1 MSLAAPVSPAPLLEG
16 DCLSS
21 EEFLRL
27 WEAMP
32 DVKHAELIE
41 GIVYMPSPVG
51 LNHGRFEYLLNFWT
65 GNYVL
70 ATPGCS
76 GSMEATWLMAERN
89 VPQPDM
95 TLTIS
100 PEYGGQS
107 GVAGPYHSG
116 APELIVEVAVSSY
129 SRDMGVKKRL
139 YERMG
144 VREYIIA
151 LPGVRRLVWFELTHG
166 GFEPIEPGPDGIFRS
181 HFFPGL
187 WLETEALW
195 SLDFSRINGV
205 LQQGLATP
213 EHAEFAARL
222 ATRRQV

>member
-51 LNHGRFEYLLNFWT
+51 LNHGRFESCLNVWLGF
-65 GNYVL
+65 YAL
-70 ATPGCS
+70 ATPGCIPS
-76 GSMEATWLMAERN
+76 LEATWLMAGRN

-95 TLTIS
+95 TLTIL

-116 APELIVEVAVSSY
+116 APELIAEVAVSSY

-151 LPGVRRLVWFELTHG
+151 LPGVRKLIWFELTSA
-166 GFEPIEPGPDGIFRS
+166 GFQPLEPGIDGIFRS
-181 HFFPGL
+181 VCFPGL
-187 WLETEALW
+187 WLDTEALW
-195 SLDFSRINGV
+195 SLDLARINGI

-213 EHAEFAARL
+213 EHAEFTSRL
-222 ATRRQV
+222 AAGKR